1 MQQAYRLHLIQVIAR
16 SVVVTHST
24 ERVLVSLSLEMTLIW
39 GPAYP
44 FLKWL
49 LNKTTP
55 GGRFDC

>member
-1 MQQAYRLHLIQVIAR
+1 MQQAYRLHLIQGIVR
-16 SVVVTHST
+16 SVVVTHSI
-24 ERVLVSLSLEMTLIW
+24 EQVLVSLSLEMTMIW

-44 FLKWL
+44 FPKWL